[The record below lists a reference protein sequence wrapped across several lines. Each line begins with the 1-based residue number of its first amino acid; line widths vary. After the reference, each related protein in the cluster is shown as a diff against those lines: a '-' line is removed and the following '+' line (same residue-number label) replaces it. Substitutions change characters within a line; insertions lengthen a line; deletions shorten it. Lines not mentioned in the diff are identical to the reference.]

1 MAALLMT
8 ALPVGARLGLAD
20 LRLRPSDASVAEE
33 EEEAA
38 EEEDNIRLRRW
49 QPLRRRS
56 LSRACRRCVI
66 DSRRRLQSR
75 MH

>member
-8 ALPVGARLGLAD
+8 ALPMSARLGLAD

-33 EEEAA
+33 GEEE